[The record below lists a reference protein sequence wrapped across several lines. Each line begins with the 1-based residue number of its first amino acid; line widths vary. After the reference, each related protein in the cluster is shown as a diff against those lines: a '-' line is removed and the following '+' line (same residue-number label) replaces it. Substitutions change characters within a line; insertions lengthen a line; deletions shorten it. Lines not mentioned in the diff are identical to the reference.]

1 MGEGGRAPLAADT
14 LTRLAEIGTATVT
27 MQLLKRG
34 LRNVYM
40 NGPRPFGS
48 RAGRLVGEAYT
59 LRFIPMRE
67 DLSRVEV
74 LGDPEYAPRK
84 VIETTPPG
92 QVLVIDA
99 RGEPGAGTLGDILVA
114 RLKERGVAGIVTDG
128 PVRDGA
134 EVAAADFPIF
144 CAGSAAPASLNRHFG
159 ADFECPIGCG
169 GVAVLPGD
177 VIVGDGDGVVVVP
190 RALADEVADDGF
202 EQELLERFLK
212 SRIEAGHPVIGTYP
226 PNQETRRAYEAWRR
240 RHRA

>member
-1 MGEGGRAPLAADT
+1 MGQTQRSPLAAET
-14 LTRLAEIGTATVT
+14 LARLGEVSTATVT

-40 NGPRPFGS
+40 RGPKPFRPEQP
-48 RAGRLVGEAYT
+48 RLVGEAYT

-74 LGDPEYAPRK
+74 LGEPDYAPRK
-84 VIETTPPG
+84 VIEATPPG
-92 QVLVIDA
+92 QILVIDA
-99 RGEPGAGTLGDILVA
+99 RGERAAGTVGDILVA

-128 PVRDGA
+128 AVRDGA
-134 EVAAADFPIF
+134 DVAAIDFPIF
-144 CAGSAAPASLNRHFG
+144 CTGTAAPASLNLHFG
-159 ADFECPIGCG
+159 ADHDCPIGCG

-190 RALADEVADDGF
+190 RALADEIAADGF
-202 EQELLERFLK
+202 EQELLESFLK

-226 PNQETRRAYEAWRR
+226 PNEETRRAYEAWRR
-240 RHRA
+240 AREG